1 MFNLKDIQDALREF
15 KFDGWLLYDFHGSN
29 TIARRILDIAPDAHT
44 TRRFFY
50 YIPVDGEPM
59 KLNHRIETEVLAH
72 LPGDRRLYLRWEE
85 LEEELGKI
93 LNGAGRIAMEYSKRN
108 AIPYVSLVD
117 GGTIDLVKSTDTVVE
132 SSGDLI
138 QLFEAVIDDEQWS
151 SHLEAE
157 RHLLTACGDAWK
169 FIASQVKEGN
179 KPRETEI
186 QSRIMDY
193 FESNDLFT
201 DHAPIVGVGPN
212 SGNPHYAPSPLNDLE
227 VGEGDFI
234 LIDLWCRLKKPR
246 AVFADYTRVG
256 FVGDTV
262 PQKYTEIF
270 DIVAKARDAAI
281 FLVRDSLLQNK
292 KVHGWEV
299 DNAARDVIEDAGY
312 GDNFIH
318 RTGHNIAQDL
328 HGNGTHI
335 DNLETHDDR
344 LLLPRTCFSIEPGI
358 YLDEFGVRSEVDVYI
373 DENSHVHV
381 TGDPQ
386 TEVLPILKAWG

>member
-1 MFNLKDIQDALREF
+1 MFNLEAIQKALCEF

-29 TIARRILDIAPDAHT
+29 TIARRILDISADAHT

-50 YIPVDGEPM
+50 YIPAEGEPT
-59 KLNHRIETEVLAH
+59 KLNHRIETEVLGH
-72 LPGDRRLYLRWEE
+72 LPGERRLYLRWQE

-93 LNGAGRIAMEYSKRN
+93 LKGVGRIAMEYSRRN
-108 AIPYVSLVD
+108 AIPYVSVVD
-117 GGTIDLVKSTDTVVE
+117 GGTIDLVKAYGARVE

-157 RHLLTACGDAWK
+157 RHLLTACSQAWQ
-169 FIASQVKEGN
+169 FIAAQVKEGK

-186 QSRIMDY
+186 QSHIMDY
-193 FESNDLFT
+193 FEKNDLFT
-201 DHAPIVGVGPN
+201 DHPPIVGVGPN
-212 SGNPHYAPSPLNDLE
+212 SGNPHYAPGPLTDSE
-227 VGEGDFI
+227 VGKGDFI

-246 AVFADYTRVG
+246 AIFADYTRVG
-256 FVGDTV
+256 FVGESV

-270 DIVAKARDAAI
+270 NIVAKARDAAI
-281 FLVRDSLLQNK
+281 YLVRNSLLQEK
-292 KVHGWEV
+292 KLRGWEV
-299 DNAARDVIEDAGY
+299 DNAARNVIEEAGY
-312 GDNFIH
+312 GEKFIH

-335 DNLETHDDR
+335 DNLETHDER

-358 YLDEFGVRSEVDVYI
+358 YLDEFGVRSEVNVYI